1 MSIIDLLGR
10 YRPDLILPLA
20 VAVPSFLFILFLIF
34 AIRKLRNYL
43 QYLTQQL
50 NRNRNTIRAYI
61 IVLSG
66 LILFIPTVFF
76 FLAVFPWHTAIFL
89 SILVV
94 LLYAGLYFQ
103 LSKKLLNYILNK
115 ARYSKPIG
123 YVKKVTDRFKVF
135 YKPYTEIA
143 AKWINEHMHI
153 LAPSGSGKTKSQ
165 LGPLSQQAMDK
176 GLGLLE
182 VEPKGDN
189 EYIMAH
195 IAYLQ
200 DQGRFPDDFLFWDPV
215 KPAISNTYNPF
226 YMGMKTGNMQHMA
239 SLIIATMPKAGG
251 SATFYE
257 KVQSEFTRAMARLLS
272 ILPKTGKM
280 ANFID
285 LYAILA
291 YLIGRRD
298 DKGRY
303 ISGSI
308 DYLLETYS
316 QELSGKDKDEL
327 SRLWLK
333 SIIQDVA
340 SNPQYKNYLRGLQQH
355 LSLYAFGFS
364 DPNLLNSYTPDIVI
378 SDAFQEGK
386 VIYFSL
392 RALNFPSGE
401 SLDVGKMVLM
411 DLQAYAAYKYANN
424 IVKNMPDIVVIDEAP
439 QVLPPEFQQ
448 VFEMARGAGIGV
460 VVAHQSIDQF
470 ERIQK
475 GMFDNIFNNCRV
487 KLLLGAGDDKTA
499 RYYSEFLGQ
508 ELKKFKT
515 KGLSGENPVF
525 SPVSWLFPH
534 WTELTT
540 EKYDYVVR
548 PEEIKAMKVGEGL
561 LAVRGTPL
569 WGVKGKAFFFAR
581 NMKGRLEDYIP
592 VKERGN
598 EWDSEEGL
606 RLLRRFTEEFGEVEG
621 AVTINDSPEERER
634 KLKQVEQEIEQS
646 VINPFEEPAN
656 DSYLEEQA
664 VADVVSSSFDE
675 INPVN

>member
-1 MSIIDLLGR
+1 
-10 YRPDLILPLA
+10 
-20 VAVPSFLFILFLIF
+20 
-34 AIRKLRNYL
+34 
-43 QYLTQQL
+43 
-50 NRNRNTIRAYI
+50 
-61 IVLSG
+61 
-66 LILFIPTVFF
+66 
-76 FLAVFPWHTAIFL
+76 
-89 SILVV
+89 
-94 LLYAGLYFQ
+94 
-103 LSKKLLNYILNK
+103 
-115 ARYSKPIG
+115 
-123 YVKKVTDRFKVF
+123 
-135 YKPYTEIA
+135 
-143 AKWINEHMHI
+143 
-153 LAPSGSGKTKSQ
+153 
-165 LGPLSQQAMDK
+165 MDK

-200 DQGRFPDDFLFWDPV
+200 DQGRFPEDFLFWDPV

-226 YMGMKTGNMQHMA
+226 YMGMKTGNMQHIS

-251 SATFYE
+251 AATFYE
-257 KVQSEFTRAMARLLS
+257 KVQSEFTRAISRLLS

-291 YLIGRRD
+291 YLIGKRD
-298 DKGRY
+298 DEGRY
-303 ISGSI
+303 VSGSI

-333 SIIQDVA
+333 SIVQDVA
-340 SNPQYKNYLRGLQQH
+340 GNPQFKNYLRGLQQH

-364 DPNLLNSYTPDIVI
+364 DPNLLNSYTPGIVI

-499 RYYSEFLGQ
+499 KYYSEFLGQ

-515 KGLSGENPVF
+515 KGQSGENPVF

-569 WGVKGKAFFFAR
+569 WGVKGRAFFFAR

-592 VKERGN
+592 VKKRGD

-634 KLKQVEQEIEQS
+634 KLKQVEQEIEQA

-664 VADVVSSSFDE
+664 VADVVSSSFEE
-675 INPVN
+675 INPMN

>member
-1 MSIIDLLGR
+1 MHLIDYLAL

-20 VAVPSFLFILFLIF
+20 VSVPALFL
-34 AIRKLRNYL
+34 L
-43 QYLTQQL
+43 
-50 NRNRNTIRAYI
+50 
-61 IVLSG
+61 
-66 LILFIPTVFF
+66 F
-76 FLAVFPWHTAIFL
+76 FLAFSIRKIKSYLEKATQQTNKKRNTLRAYLLVSSVTFL
-89 SILVV
+89 SVLVV
-94 LLYAGLYFQ
+94 SFFLIVLPWYTALFLSMLTAFLYIGSYLLF
-103 LSKKLLNYILNK
+103 SKRLFDFVIKK
-115 ARYSKPIG
+115 AKYSKPIG
-123 YVKKVTDRFKVF
+123 YVKKISDSFKVF
-135 YKPYTEIA
+135 YKPHTEIA

-499 RYYSEFLGQ
+499 KYYSEFLGQ

-515 KGLSGENPVF
+515 KGQSGENPVF